1 MYIFSS
7 FFCKLNS
14 LLLFHILEQYVKNSP
29 QSDLTHC
36 ILNSV
41 DGKTKNK
48 AKLNKTKRKFVVYLF
63 NFNIYFL
70 DFIE

>member
-14 LLLFHILEQYVKNSP
+14 LLLFPILELYGKNSP

-36 ILNSV
+36 TLVV
-41 DGKTKNK
+41 DGKEG
-48 AKLNKTKRKFVVYLF
+48 KTKQNEIKQTGNLW
-63 NFNIYFL
+63 
-70 DFIE
+70 FISSIFF